1 MKRLFLNDWYR
12 LMSNNIVSSVLKTKE
27 YLQSAGMQII
37 SLKFRNNIYIR
48 LTMPGHCLNLTLN
61 QERCQ
66 TLLKLTF
73 LFNNYHYVNVKL

>member
-37 SLKFRNNIYIR
+37 SLRFRNNIQC
-48 LTMPGHCLNLTLN
+48 LTSDHARSLFEFDIEPGKVSDTG
-61 QERCQ
+61 
-66 TLLKLTF
+66 
-73 LFNNYHYVNVKL
+73 

>member
-37 SLKFRNNIYIR
+37 SLKFRNNIQ
-48 LTMPGHCLNLTLN
+48 C
-61 QERCQ
+61 
-66 TLLKLTF
+66 LTF
-73 LFNNYHYVNVKL
+73 DHARSLFEFDIEPGKVSDTAQVDFSI